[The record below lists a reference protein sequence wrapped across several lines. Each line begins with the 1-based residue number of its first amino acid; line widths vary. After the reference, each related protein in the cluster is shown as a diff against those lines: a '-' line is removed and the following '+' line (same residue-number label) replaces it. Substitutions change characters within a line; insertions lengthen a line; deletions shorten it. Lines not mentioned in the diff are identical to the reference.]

1 MTAPAGTVT
10 LIGGG
15 PGDPGLMTVAGLA
28 ALREADVVLYDH
40 LAPLACLAEC
50 RPDAELI
57 DVGKIPRGPSTPQER
72 INTLLIEH
80 ARAGSRVARFKGGD
94 NYVFGRG
101 GEEWLAC
108 EAAGVPVRV
117 VPGVTSATAA
127 PALAGIPVTHRG
139 LSQGF
144 TVISGHVPPGDVA
157 CTLDWDA
164 LARTHTTLVVLM
176 GVRHLGAICEALL
189 AAGLPADT
197 PAAVV
202 ASAGSPEMRTVRGR
216 LDTMAGLA
224 EEAAIRPPAITII
237 GAVAALDL
245 TDGA

>member
-1 MTAPAGTVT
+1 MTGIVT

-15 PGDPGLMTVAGLA
+15 PGDPGLMTLAGLA

-50 RPDAELI
+50 RPGAELI

-72 INTLLIEH
+72 INELLIEH
-80 ARAGSRVARFKGGD
+80 ARAGRRVARFKGGD

-108 EAAGVPVRV
+108 EAAGVAVRV
-117 VPGVTSATAA
+117 IPGVTSAVAA

-139 LSQGF
+139 LAQGF
-144 TVISGHVPPGDVA
+144 TVVSGHVPPGDAA
-157 CTLDWDA
+157 CTLDWAA
-164 LARTHTTLVVLM
+164 LARTNTTLVVLM
-176 GVRHLGAICEALL
+176 GVRHLAAIGAELL
-189 AAGLPADT
+189 AQGMAPDV

-202 ASAGSPEMRTVRGR
+202 ADAGSPQMRTLRGR
-216 LDTMAGLA
+216 LDTIAGLA
-224 EEAAIRPPAITII
+224 EAAEIRPPAITII
-237 GAVAALDL
+237 GAVAGLDL
-245 TDGA
+245 IAGD